1 MSVYSKLLSIQAKLK
16 APKGHYSDFGGYY
29 YRSCEDIQEALKP
42 LLKEQNVALVLSDE
56 LVQAGER
63 YYIKATA
70 RLLDCETNE
79 EVSATAYAREELE
92 KKKSDS
98 SQITG
103 ATSSYARKYALNGL
117 FCIDD
122 NKDADSKKCDIESL
136 RKQFNEEIKRTGKS
150 WKYFVEK
157 ARKET
162 VEDMTGS
169 ELEEAINAL
178 RSCETVKRGKAQ
190 AGKK

>member
-1 MSVYSKLLSIQAKLK
+1 MSIYSKLLCIQVGLK
-16 APKGHYSDFGGYY
+16 APKEHYSEFGGYY

-42 LLKEQNVALVLSDE
+42 LLEKQNTALVLSDE
-56 LVQAGER
+56 VIQIGER

-70 RLLDCETNE
+70 RLLDCETAE
-79 EVSATAYAREELE
+79 EISTTAYAREELE

-103 ATSSYARKYALNGL
+103 STSSYARKYALNGL

-122 NKDADSKKCDIESL
+122 SKDADSKKCDIESL
-136 RKQFNEEIKRTGKS
+136 RKQFSDEISRTGKS
-150 WKYFVEK
+150 WHYFTEK
-157 ARKET
+157 DRKT
-162 VEDMTGS
+162 KVEDMTGS

-178 RSCETVKRGKAQ
+178 KSCETKKRKME
-190 AGKK
+190 